1 MEFGRRTL
9 SHHVVLTFFKRVRP
23 TGLLKRK
30 KTDTSTHLES
40 QDGENGLLAQLA
52 RAPAL
57 HAGGREF
64 ESLTVHNADLKK
76 GPSVSLSGLVG
87 PGSVTRGVAQ
97 LVARLLWEQEATGS
111 SPVTPTTMNILFIFT
126 IFDIIFFD
134 IFK

>member
-40 QDGENGLLAQLA
+40 QDEENGLLAQLA

-64 ESLTVHNADLKK
+64 ESLTVHKSDLKK

-87 PGSVTRGVAQ
+87 PGFIPFAGVAQ
-97 LVARLLWEQEATGS
+97 
-111 SPVTPTTMNILFIFT
+111 
-126 IFDIIFFD
+126 
-134 IFK
+134 

>member
-1 MEFGRRTL
+1 MN
-9 SHHVVLTFFKRVRP
+9 
-23 TGLLKRK
+23 RK
-30 KTDTSTHLES
+30 TEDKSTHLES

-111 SPVTPTTMNILFIFT
+111 SPVTPTTMNILFVLLLSVLF
-126 IFDIIFFD
+126 FVIIF
-134 IFK
+134 